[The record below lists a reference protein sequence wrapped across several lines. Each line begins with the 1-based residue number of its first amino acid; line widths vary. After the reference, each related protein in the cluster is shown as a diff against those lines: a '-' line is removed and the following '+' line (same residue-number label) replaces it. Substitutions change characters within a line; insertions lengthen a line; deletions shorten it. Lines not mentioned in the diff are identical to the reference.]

1 MMQNKEKQ
9 EVSATVSTSSYST
22 IVSRARILLSLLR
35 INPFGKL
42 TTSDL
47 DKNKTPLF
55 SVFSGRTELYSFPV
69 SQSEATARVQENVS
83 QFIGNYISVFVIFFL
98 ISLYKQTTPFLVLL
112 ASFPVTDY
120 LDNLIVKKGLDQVY
134 PFIRR
139 LLFFISK
146 LGISALLMRR
156 EVVIAF
162 FSSLLAAYLR
172 IAALLMR
179 REVVI
184 AFFSS
189 LLAAYLAM
197 LLHGALRKLRD

>member
-1 MMQNKEKQ
+1 MQTEEKQ
-9 EVSATVSTSSYST
+9 EVSGTVA
-22 IVSRARILLSLLR
+22 SRARILLSLLR

-47 DKNKTPLF
+47 DKNKTPLL
-55 SVFSGRTELYSFPV
+55 SVFCGRTELYSFPV
-69 SQSEATARVQENVS
+69 SQSEAVARVQENVS

-98 ISLYKQTTPFLVLL
+98 ISLCKQTTPFLVLL

-146 LGISALLMRR
+146 LGIAVLLMRR
-156 EVVIAF
+156 DVVIAF
-162 FSSLLAAYLR
+162 FSSLLAAYLGSGY
-172 IAALLMR
+172 ICLGIKIFVLVYMF
-179 REVVI
+179 V
-184 AFFSS
+184 
-189 LLAAYLAM
+189 AM
-197 LLHGALRKLRD
+197 LLHGSLRKLRD